1 MPRRD
6 SRQTELVRT
15 LHRVCE
21 AIATGKSSSYE
32 DFEAARKD
40 VLEEPALAGALP
52 AWLRKARSGSQYW
65 AFIKA
70 QALSYAERRAFLT
83 ETMDPLFTLAEIGES
98 GPLAMVVSTLVNAGT
113 ADSVQAAW
121 ARCLERRTR
130 DPEGA
135 ITASKSMLESTC
147 KYILGEHKVQLNG
160 REDLPKLYGMTAVAI
175 GLSPGSQN
183 IDVFKQILGGC
194 HAVADGLASLR
205 NRLGD
210 AHGKSPKYV
219 KPKARHA
226 TLAINL
232 AGAMSVFLIETHVE
246 KST

>member
-1 MPRRD
+1 MPRRE
-6 SRQTELVRT
+6 SRESQVVQA

-21 AIATGKSSSYE
+21 SIATGKRSSYE
-32 DFEAARKD
+32 EYEAARKD
-40 VLEEPALAGALP
+40 VLEEPTLAAAMP
-52 AWLRKARSGSQYW
+52 TWLRKARSGSQYW
-65 AFIKA
+65 AFIKG
-70 QALSYAERRAFLT
+70 QAPSYAERRAFLT
-83 ETMDPLFTLAEIGES
+83 ETLDPLFTAAES
-98 GPLAMVVSTLVNAGT
+98 GDSGALLPIVSALVNAGT
-113 ADSVQAAW
+113 AESVQAAW
-121 ARCLERRTR
+121 GRCLERRAR

-135 ITASKSMLESTC
+135 ITAAKSMLESTC

-160 REDLPKLYGMTAVAI
+160 REDLPKLYGMTAAAI

-210 AHGKSPKYV
+210 AHGKSPRYV

-246 KST
+246 KNT

>member
-6 SRQTELVRT
+6 TRQTELVRS
-15 LHRVCE
+15 LHKICE
-21 AIATGKSSSYE
+21 AIATGTSSSYE

-40 VLEEPALAGALP
+40 ILEEPALAGSMP

-70 QALSYAERRAFLT
+70 QAPSYAERRAFLT
-83 ETMDPLFTLAEIGES
+83 ETLDPLFTVAETGEA

-121 ARCLERRTR
+121 ARCLERRAR

-135 ITASKSMLESTC
+135 ITAAKSMLESTC
-147 KYILGEHKVQLNG
+147 KYILGEHQVQLSG
-160 REDLPKLYGMTAVAI
+160 REDLPKLYGMTAAAI
-175 GLSPGSQN
+175 GLSPGTQN
-183 IDVFKQILGGC
+183 VDVFKQILGGC
-194 HAVADGLASLR
+194 HAVADGLATLR

-210 AHGKSPKYV
+210 AHGKSPRYV
-219 KPKARHA
+219 KPKSRHA

-232 AGAMSVFLIETHVE
+232 AGAMSVFLIETHLE
-246 KST
+246 KKT